1 LLSAIPAVHTSQL
14 ITFTT
19 TLLFSMAS
27 NNRKNHNESS
37 GLAPFVIGV
46 LTGGLVGAAFAL
58 LYAPK
63 PGADMRR
70 DLRFRLDDMT
80 DSINDLI
87 GKATGSMPEYM
98 NESRD
103 RAARVVDDAR
113 TKASDLIQNADRTI
127 AEARR
132 RAQGGEAAMP
142 NSEGAGQPNN
152 TDTDLP
158 PDAIN
163 DAL

>member
-1 LLSAIPAVHTSQL
+1 
-14 ITFTT
+14 
-19 TLLFSMAS
+19 MAS
-27 NNRKNHNESS
+27 NNRKNTEGSS
-37 GLAPFVIGV
+37 GLMPFVLGV
-46 LTGGLVGAAFAL
+46 VTGGLVGAAFAL

-63 PGADMRR
+63 PGSDMRR

-87 GKATGSMPEYM
+87 NKATGGMPEYG

-103 RAARVVDDAR
+103 RGARIVDDAR

-132 RAQGGEAAMP
+132 RAQTGDATSP

-152 TDTDLP
+152 TNSDLP

-163 DAL
+163 NAL

>member
-1 LLSAIPAVHTSQL
+1 
-14 ITFTT
+14 
-19 TLLFSMAS
+19 MAS
-27 NNRKNHNESS
+27 NNRRNNNESS
-37 GLAPFVIGV
+37 GLSPFLLGV
-46 LTGGLVGAAFAL
+46 VTGGLVGAAFAL

-87 GKATGSMPEYM
+87 TKATGASPEYA
-98 NESRD
+98 NDSRD
-103 RAARVVDDAR
+103 RAARVVDEFR
-113 TKASDLIQNADRTI
+113 SKASDLIQNADRTI

-132 RAQGGEAAMP
+132 RAQNGDASAPNTEGG
-142 NSEGAGQPNN
+142 GQPNN
-152 TDTDLP
+152 TNTDLP

>member
-1 LLSAIPAVHTSQL
+1 
-14 ITFTT
+14 
-19 TLLFSMAS
+19 MAS
-27 NNRKNHNESS
+27 NNRKNTEESS
-37 GLAPFVIGV
+37 GLMPFVLGV
-46 LTGGLVGAAFAL
+46 VTGGLVGAAFAL

-63 PGADMRR
+63 PGSDMRR

-87 GKATGSMPEYM
+87 TKATGSTTEFM

-103 RAARVVDDAR
+103 RGARVVDDAR
-113 TKASDLIQNADRTI
+113 TKASDLIQNADRSI

-132 RAQGGEAAMP
+132 RAQNGDASLA
-142 NSEGAGQPNN
+142 NREGIGQPNN
-152 TDTDLP
+152 TNSDLP

>member
-1 LLSAIPAVHTSQL
+1 
-14 ITFTT
+14 
-19 TLLFSMAS
+19 MAS
-27 NNRKNHNESS
+27 NNRKNNNESS
-37 GLAPFVIGV
+37 GLAPFLIGV
-46 LTGGLVGAAFAL
+46 VTGGLVGAAFAL

-63 PGADMRR
+63 PGTDMRR

-87 GKATGSMPEYM
+87 SRATGSVPEFV

-103 RAARVVDDAR
+103 RAAKVVDDAR

-132 RAQGGEAAMP
+132 RAQSGETMP
-142 NSEGAGQPNN
+142 NADGGGQVNN
-152 TDTDLP
+152 TNTDLP

>member
-1 LLSAIPAVHTSQL
+1 MS
-14 ITFTT
+14 
-19 TLLFSMAS
+19 S
-27 NNRKNHNESS
+27 NKRNTYENENS
-37 GLAPFVIGV
+37 GVAPFLWGV
-46 LTGGLVGAAFAL
+46 LAGGLVGAAFAL
-58 LYAPK
+58 LFAPK
-63 PGADMRR
+63 PGTDTRR

-87 GKATGSMPEYM
+87 NKATGNVQEFK

-103 RAARVVDDAR
+103 RGARVVDAAR

-132 RAQGGEAAMP
+132 RAQNGEASAP
-142 NSEGAGQPNN
+142 NAEGAEQRNN
-152 TDTDLP
+152 TNTDLP